1 MINKKE
7 LRKAL
12 KVHDVT
18 VQALADAAGVN
29 ISTVFRWLQHPE
41 RMTVGNIEL
50 IKNVTGMDREEFLRV
65 FYCNESRTTCEKEG
79 A

>member
-7 LRKAL
+7 LRKSL

-18 VQALADAAGVN
+18 VQMIADAAKVS

-50 IKNVTGMDREEFLRV
+50 IKNLTGMDREEFLRV
-65 FYCNESRTTCEKEG
+65 FYC
-79 A
+79 